1 MSTFIINLNDTI
13 AMSDSTVVELA
24 KVLGPCQAC
33 SQRVENSFNDVYI
46 TAIICASVIGA
57 IIIACWAYMC
67 FKKRETKE
75 QTDKITMFT
84 TEIGMMKEDV
94 DKLKEKLDD
103 AQKVKPSKSDEE
115 KTKELLKEIVSM
127 SKDKDGVTNVETV
140 KILLEQYNAT
150 LTGYRGH
157 SDNK

>member
-1 MSTFIINLNDTI
+1 MNNVTFIILEAICCPKWESFVNEIASNGSDVAIVFIICLTIFVSLLTTSRKTFSYMKERLSSEADKKTIEELNQQI
-13 AMSDSTVVELA
+13 VELKKETQNLKGKLA
-24 KVLGPCQAC
+24 K
-33 SQRVENSFNDVYI
+33 
-46 TAIICASVIGA
+46 AS
-57 IIIACWAYMC
+57 
-67 FKKRETKE
+67 E
-75 QTDKITMFT
+75 
-84 TEIGMMKEDV
+84 
-94 DKLKEKLDD
+94 
-103 AQKVKPSKSDEE
+103 VKPCKSDEE

>member
-1 MSTFIINLNDTI
+1 
-13 AMSDSTVVELA
+13 
-24 KVLGPCQAC
+24 
-33 SQRVENSFNDVYI
+33 
-46 TAIICASVIGA
+46 
-57 IIIACWAYMC
+57 
-67 FKKRETKE
+67 
-75 QTDKITMFT
+75 MFT

>member
-1 MSTFIINLNDTI
+1 MNAPFMILEATCCPNLSSFVKELTSNGSDVAIVSIICLTVCGTLLTICFKMFVYLKERLSSEADKKTIEELNQQN
-13 AMSDSTVVELA
+13 VEL
-24 KVLGPCQAC
+24 
-33 SQRVENSFNDVYI
+33 
-46 TAIICASVIGA
+46 
-57 IIIACWAYMC
+57 
-67 FKKRETKE
+67 KKET
-75 QTDKITMFT
+75 QN
-84 TEIGMMKEDV
+84 
-94 DKLKEKLDD
+94 LKEKL
-103 AQKVKPSKSDEE
+103 AKASEVKPCKSDEE

>member
-1 MSTFIINLNDTI
+1 MRFMNNVTFIILEAICCPKWESFVNEIASNGSDVAIVSIICLTIFVSLLTTSCKTFSYMKERLSSEADKKNIEELNQQI
-13 AMSDSTVVELA
+13 VEL
-24 KVLGPCQAC
+24 
-33 SQRVENSFNDVYI
+33 
-46 TAIICASVIGA
+46 
-57 IIIACWAYMC
+57 
-67 FKKRETKE
+67 KKET
-75 QTDKITMFT
+75 QN
-84 TEIGMMKEDV
+84 
-94 DKLKEKLDD
+94 LKEKL
-103 AQKVKPSKSDEE
+103 AKASEVKPCKSDEE

>member
-1 MSTFIINLNDTI
+1 MNNVTFIILEAICCPKWESFVNEIASNGSDVAIVSIICLTIFVSLLTTSCKTFSYMKERLSSEADKKTIEELNQQI
-13 AMSDSTVVELA
+13 VEL
-24 KVLGPCQAC
+24 
-33 SQRVENSFNDVYI
+33 
-46 TAIICASVIGA
+46 
-57 IIIACWAYMC
+57 
-67 FKKRETKE
+67 KKET
-75 QTDKITMFT
+75 QN
-84 TEIGMMKEDV
+84 
-94 DKLKEKLDD
+94 LKEKL
-103 AQKVKPSKSDEE
+103 AKASEVKPCKSDEE